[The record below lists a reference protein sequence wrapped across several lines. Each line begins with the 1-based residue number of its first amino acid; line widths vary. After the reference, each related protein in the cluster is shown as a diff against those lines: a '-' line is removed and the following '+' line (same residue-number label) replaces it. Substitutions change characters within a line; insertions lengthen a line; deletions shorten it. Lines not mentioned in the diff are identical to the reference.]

1 MKASSPAKPR
11 RAKSGGPSA
20 LETLAKYFD
29 RADPLVRARQDVA
42 AHALLFAAACYVLHH
57 WGHKLAV

>member
-1 MKASSPAKPR
+1 MKASPAKPR
-11 RAKSGGPSA
+11 RAKAGGPSA
-20 LETLAKYFD
+20 FEALAKYFD